1 MRWDDKEKALGCLEM
16 LSEQYMEYSRRAVE
30 EEKRDEYRDISG
42 MLSDA
47 LYLLT
52 EDEETSPVFY
62 GDRWG
67 CEKCSEVE
75 GWKDILQTRKYKY
88 CPGCGR
94 KIVWECGYGYEEKQQ
109 NEIREMPEMR

>member
-1 MRWDDKEKALGCLEM
+1 MIDTEQVLACLEH
-16 LSEQYMEYSRRAVE
+16 LSSVYWDLCRGEPD
-30 EEKRDEYRDISG
+30 DELYDRYRGTSEL
-42 MLSDA
+42 LSDA
-47 LYLLT
+47 IELLT
-52 EDEETSPVFY
+52 EDTETSPVFY

-109 NEIREMPEMR
+109 NEVREMPEMR